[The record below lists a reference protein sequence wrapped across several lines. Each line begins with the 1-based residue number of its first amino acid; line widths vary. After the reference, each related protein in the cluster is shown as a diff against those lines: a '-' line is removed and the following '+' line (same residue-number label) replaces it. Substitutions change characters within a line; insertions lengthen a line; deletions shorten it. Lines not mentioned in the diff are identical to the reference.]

1 MRFLPLN
8 LPRFSVTILNMSQSL
23 KFDAIGTSWQIDIYD
38 SVGVDAGAENSDAL
52 SEADLKSIHEKIMA
66 RIAIFDKDYSRFR
79 DDSMVADMS
88 RKTGIYQLP
97 DDAPE
102 MMNLYYKLYA
112 LTGAL
117 FTPLIGQTLVD
128 AGYDA
133 KYTLEAKEV
142 GAITKPVTWTEAL
155 NYDAKK
161 NTLEM
166 KRPELLDF
174 GGIGK
179 GYLIDIVGDI
189 LLENSIRNFCIDAG
203 GDILHVCDDE
213 NSGGSDDVQNSAPEI
228 PPLRVGLENPE
239 NTKQVI
245 GVVEIRNK
253 SICGSSGNRRAWKNF
268 HHIINPHTGESSRK
282 ILASWVIAKKTIVA
296 DALATCLFF
305 VPPSVLIT
313 GGFDFEYLILN
324 NDFSIE
330 KSEGFDAEL
339 FS

>member
-1 MRFLPLN
+1 
-8 LPRFSVTILNMSQSL
+8 MSQIL
-23 KFDAIGTSWQIDIYD
+23 KFDAIGTSWQIDIY
-38 SVGVDAGAENSDAL
+38 ENIAAAKNSGAL
-52 SEADLKSIHEKIMA
+52 SEADLQKIHEKIMA

-79 DDSMVADMS
+79 DDSLVADMS
-88 RKTGIYQLP
+88 RKTGVYQLP

-112 LTGAL
+112 LTGGS

-155 NYDAKK
+155 NYDTKK

-189 LLENSIRNFCIDAG
+189 LLENGIRNFCIDAG

-213 NSGGSDDVQNSAPEI
+213 NKSGSDDASDIPNPDTDPQSEI
-228 PPLRVGLENPE
+228 PPLRIGLENPE

-245 GVVEIRNK
+245 GVVEIKNK

-268 HHIINPHTGESSRK
+268 HHIMNPHTGESSRK
-282 ILASWVIAKKTIVA
+282 ILASWVTAKKTVVA

-324 NDFSIE
+324 NDFSVE
-330 KSEGFDAEL
+330 KSGGFDAEL